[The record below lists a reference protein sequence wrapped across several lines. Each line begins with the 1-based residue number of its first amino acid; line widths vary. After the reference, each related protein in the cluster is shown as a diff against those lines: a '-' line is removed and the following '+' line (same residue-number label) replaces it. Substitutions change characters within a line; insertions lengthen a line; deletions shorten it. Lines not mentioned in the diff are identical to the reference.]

1 MKYTNKKNPIAK
13 QLTNN
18 RYSSRVVP
26 DKKQHSKGPRVE
38 DWDDAETEQDFVTYE
53 ELQSEHQD

>member
-18 RYSSRVVP
+18 RYRSRIVP

>member
-13 QLTNN
+13 QLTSN
-18 RYSSRVVP
+18 RYRSRVVP

-38 DWDDAETEQDFVTYE
+38 DWDDAETEQDSVTYE
-53 ELQSEHQD
+53 KLQSEYKD

>member
-18 RYSSRVVP
+18 RYRSRVVP
-26 DKKQHSKGPRVE
+26 DKKQHSKGPRIE
-38 DWDDAETEQDFVTYE
+38 DWEDGQTEQDTRAFE
-53 ELQSEHQD
+53 NIQLDDED

>member
-1 MKYTNKKNPIAK
+1 MKYINKKNPIAK
-13 QLTNN
+13 QLTSN
-18 RYSSRVVP
+18 RYRSRVVP

-53 ELQSEHQD
+53 ELQSEHKD

>member
-13 QLTNN
+13 QLINN
-18 RYSSRVVP
+18 RYRSRVVP